1 MLWSVKSSNRPA
13 SEHEPPCFVARMV
26 SLLIRTGS
34 LASKY
39 SISSPPTAPDIAIDA
54 LAGPPPYAA
63 ARSHPEAGH
72 PHPVPAAFRPRP
84 R

>member
-1 MLWSVKSSNRPA
+1 
-13 SEHEPPCFVARMV
+13 MV

-54 LAGPPPYAA
+54 LAWPPPHAA
-63 ARSHPEAGH
+63 ALSDPDAGH
-72 PHPVPAAFRPRP
+72 PHPVPLFRLLFVRDLANPLKRD
-84 R
+84 RRLILINRVN